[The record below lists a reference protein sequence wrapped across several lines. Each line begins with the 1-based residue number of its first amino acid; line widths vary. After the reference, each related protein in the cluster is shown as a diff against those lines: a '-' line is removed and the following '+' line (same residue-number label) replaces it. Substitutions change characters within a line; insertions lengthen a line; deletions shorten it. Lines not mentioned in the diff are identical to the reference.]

1 MFLKSSSF
9 HFFKIKNWNSFS
21 IVHFVRFCDQ
31 ENLHFKKKNLWTS
44 ENEFMKK
51 NWNWILKTVYG
62 KHSLKFLIFQIML
75 NSKNLFYCRINF
87 KGFSFQESQ
96 SDCRSIGY
104 KNEISFSVKAEWS
117 WPKKYKIE

>member
-1 MFLKSSSF
+1 MSILWGFVIR
-9 HFFKIKNWNSFS
+9 KIYIS
-21 IVHFVRFCDQ
+21 
-31 ENLHFKKKNLWTS
+31 KKKNLWTS
-44 ENEFMKK
+44 ENEFMNK

-62 KHSLKFLIFQIML
+62 KHLLKFLIFQIML